1 MTLEKTLSELHEKL
15 ANTLLQKVKSG
26 EVTAAELNV
35 ARQFLKDNNVDA
47 IPKEGSPLQQLTDS
61 LPFTGDEDTARH

>member
-1 MTLEKTLSELHEKL
+1 MTLERTLSELHEKL

-61 LPFTGDEDTARH
+61 LPFTGDEETARH

>member
-1 MTLEKTLSELHEKL
+1 MTLDKTLSELHEKL
-15 ANTLLQKVKSG
+15 ADKLLQKVKSG
-26 EVTAAELNV
+26 DVTAAELNV
-35 ARQFLKDNNVDA
+35 ARQFLKDNNIDA